1 MAYNCLLLDMDDTL
15 LSFKESERE
24 SLIKVLEKYNIPAT
38 DENIQIYHDVNEGLW
53 KEFEKGKIKK
63 HVLEKTR
70 FQKFGQAA
78 GVEINH
84 SEQMNRDYRGFLSQS
99 AILFDG
105 ALEFLEDVEDYA
117 TIAIVT
123 NGVEIVQQNR
133 IKISGLIDFV
143 DGVYTSEKVGAQKP
157 NKQIFISA
165 LRDLGVEK
173 WDKVLVVGDRLQSD
187 IKGGINAGLDT
198 CWINFSDEENTTN
211 ITPKYEV
218 KDYTQLKN
226 IILEGIEDV
235 PFTVEK
241 RKIQL

>member
-15 LSFKESERE
+15 LSFKESEKQ
-24 SLIKVLEKYNIPAT
+24 SLTKVFEKYNIPAT
-38 DENIQIYHDVNEGLW
+38 DENIQTYHDVNESLW

-78 GVEINH
+78 GVEITQ
-84 SEQMNRDYRGFLSQS
+84 SEQMNKDYRSFLSQS

-105 ALEFLEDVEDYA
+105 VIEFLEDIEDHA

-123 NGVEIVQQNR
+123 NGIEAVQQNR
-133 IKISGLIDFV
+133 IKISGIDDFI
-143 DGVYTSEKVGAQKP
+143 DGLYTSEKVGAQKP
-157 NKQIFISA
+157 NKQIFTSA
-165 LRDLGVEK
+165 LKDLGIEK

-198 CWINFSDEENTTN
+198 CWVNFSNEENTTN

-218 KDYTQLKN
+218 RDFTQLKN

-235 PFTVEK
+235 PVTTEK
-241 RKIQL
+241 RKF